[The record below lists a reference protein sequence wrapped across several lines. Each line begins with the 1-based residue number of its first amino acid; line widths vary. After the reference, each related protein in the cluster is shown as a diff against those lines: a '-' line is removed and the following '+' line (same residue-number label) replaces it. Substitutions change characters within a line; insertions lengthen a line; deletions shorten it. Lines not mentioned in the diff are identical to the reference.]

1 MMPPYFPGALEDFV
15 DKVVPELQRRGLF
28 RTEYEGTTLREHFGL
43 ARPSGRGQYAKA
55 VNR

>member
-1 MMPPYFPGALEDFV
+1 MPPYFPGALEDFV